1 MKQIIY
7 FLKNFRSYMAIQKY
21 NLYKISSFKDCYNFT
36 NNLVA
41 LKLRV
46 NSTKNQN
53 KYFSAL
59 PA

>member
-1 MKQIIY
+1 MKQTIY
-7 FLKNFRSYMAIQKY
+7 FLKNFRTSYMAIPKY
-21 NLYKISSFKDCYNFT
+21 NLYKISSFKVCYNFT

-53 KYFSAL
+53 K
-59 PA
+59 